1 MSSHVGIKQHQR
13 NLLESLYPTLGFQLL
28 PSFYS
33 RHQGCPSPSQQCFFC
48 SGYLCL
54 HNTWTRLNSPVKFKL
69 SSRLV
74 CIVLKRTVQFHYCP
88 CHLPADPAD
97 SMRVK
102 KIGKY
107 HDIQYPDSIQCN
119 TECRFSHPGPGVE
132 PLSDQSH
139 GVSSGCVGKPQG
151 GKHENWLV
159 VRGGH
164 KDNRLAL
171 DIHSP
176 RTSFNRLCLGR

>member
-54 HNTWTRLNSPVKFKL
+54 HNTWTRLNSPVNFKL

-74 CIVLKRTVQFHYCP
+74 CIVLKRTVQFHYCL

-102 KIGKY
+102 KSGNIQWEFQDPKMEVLYQWPLKY
-107 HDIQYPDSIQCN
+107 HDISRFHFLCN
-119 TECRFSHPGPGVE
+119 TADSPTLSWCRAAERSK
-132 PLSDQSH
+132 SWSQ
-139 GVSSGCVGKPQG
+139 Q
-151 GKHENWLV
+151 W
-159 VRGGH
+159 VRGQ
-164 KDNRLAL
+164 
-171 DIHSP
+171 
-176 RTSFNRLCLGR
+176 TSRGEA